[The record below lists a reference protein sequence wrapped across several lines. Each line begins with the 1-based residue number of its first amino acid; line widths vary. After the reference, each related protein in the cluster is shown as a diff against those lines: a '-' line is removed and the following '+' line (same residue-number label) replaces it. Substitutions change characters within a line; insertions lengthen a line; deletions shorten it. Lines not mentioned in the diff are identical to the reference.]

1 MAAKLNKK
9 SQTEVLGLVIVVVL
23 ITFALLFA
31 VIYIFSKQGS
41 TIRER
46 YIKSELAS
54 NTLSTLLGTTTDC
67 NDYEIWELYAD
78 CAKSGNGRGDVLCAT
93 TGQYSCQ
100 HVNSI
105 VRTQILYPTLKD
117 RFDRDAFKFTACKA
131 NRVADE
137 IKCTEN
143 IMLNITEGNCTT
155 WYSANQPLQSAS
167 GLLYFRLDICGG

>member
-1 MAAKLNKK
+1 MATKLNKK

-23 ITFALLFA
+23 ISFILLFA
-31 VIYIFSKQGS
+31 LVYMLSKPAS
-41 TIRER
+41 TTRER

-67 NDYEIWELYAD
+67 NNYEIWELYAD
-78 CAKSGNGRGDVLCAT
+78 CAKPGTHISCAAGN
-93 TGQYSCQ
+93 SCQ
-100 HVNSI
+100 QANSI
-105 VRTQILYPTLKD
+105 VTDILDRTLKQS
-117 RFDRDAFKFTACKA
+117 FKRDAFKFTACTA
-131 NRVADE
+131 NRLANE

-143 IMLNITEGNCTT
+143 IMLNISEGNCTT